1 MFLRQFEMFVGS
13 QVSRYDPFAKKA
25 RGIHSNSVAAV
36 FPFVYSHIHD
46 KGGFRIGHSAG
57 LPVFIDFF
65 VRDRN
70 RVNSNMVVIG
80 KSGGGKSFA
89 TKMMLTNLAAENS
102 KIFILDPENEYTA
115 LAKSLH
121 GNWIDVGS
129 ATQGRINP
137 FHIITAL
144 NDDESGEEENNVS
157 YAVHL
162 QFLEEYFKQI
172 LPGIDTDSMEF
183 LNNIWTAISTPN
195 ETLITLLSIPLLIF
209 IEAPLTFYLISN
221 FFNIK
226 FSKKQAFIYIAST
239 VITALIANYV
249 IAWPFNIV
257 LNYSS
262 AFIILFFIM
271 KLNFIQS
278 LIATLFPSI
287 VFNLAVNLIANP
299 YLDLLKINLEQSATI
314 AIYRIPFVLLAYLI
328 VFIFCLIL
336 KYKKITINILE
347 NFDKRTKT
355 IITLNF
361 IFGFLN
367 IFLQGVLSVRY
378 IDILPIEFTFFNF
391 ISLLFYFGLS
401 FYSLAKIMNLVTT
414 TQKLENEKEY
424 NKTLHI
430 LHDSVRGFKHDF
442 DNIVTTIG
450 GYIKTNDMKGLEKY
464 YSQLEEDCEK
474 VNNLYILNPDIIN
487 NPGIYNLLT
496 TKYSEAIEK
505 GIKVNLTFLLDLN
518 NLHMKIYEFARMLG
532 ILLDNAIEAAS
543 ESDEKVLN
551 IVFRNDSKNNR
562 NIVLIENTYKDK
574 NVNIDEI
581 FNKGVTGKE
590 NHTGL
595 GLWEVKQILK
605 KNNNINLYTNKNDTY
620 FSQQLEIYY

>member
-1 MFLRQFEMFVGS
+1 
-13 QVSRYDPFAKKA
+13 
-25 RGIHSNSVAAV
+25 
-36 FPFVYSHIHD
+36 
-46 KGGFRIGHSAG
+46 
-57 LPVFIDFF
+57 
-65 VRDRN
+65 
-70 RVNSNMVVIG
+70 
-80 KSGGGKSFA
+80 
-89 TKMMLTNLAAENS
+89 
-102 KIFILDPENEYTA
+102 
-115 LAKSLH
+115 
-121 GNWIDVGS
+121 
-129 ATQGRINP
+129 
-137 FHIITAL
+137 
-144 NDDESGEEENNVS
+144 
-157 YAVHL
+157 
-162 QFLEEYFKQI
+162 
-172 LPGIDTDSMEF
+172 MEF

-195 ETLITLLSIPLLIF
+195 ETLITLLSIPLLLL
-209 IEAPLTFYLISN
+209 IEAPLTYCLISN

-262 AFIILFFIM
+262 AFIILFFVM
-271 KLNFIQS
+271 KLSFTQT
-278 LIATLFPSI
+278 LIATIFPSI
-287 VFNLAVNLIANP
+287 VFNLVGNLLFNP
-299 YLDLLKINLEQSATI
+299 YLNILDISYDQATKIP
-314 AIYRIPFVLLAYLI
+314 IYRIPFAIFMYSI
-328 VFIFCLIL
+328 VALFNFVL
-336 KYKKITINILE
+336 KYKNLSIKIIE
-347 NFDKRTKT
+347 NFSNKNKS

-361 IFGFLN
+361 LFGLFN
-367 IFLQGVLSVRY
+367 IIVQTILTINY
-378 IDILPIEFTFFNF
+378 IDILPIQFTFFNF
-391 ISLLFYFGLS
+391 ICLLIYYCLS
-401 FYSLAKIMNLVTT
+401 FYSLAKLMKLAVT
-414 TQKLENEKEY
+414 TQKLESAEEY

-430 LHDSVRGFKHDF
+430 LHDSVRSFKHDF

-532 ILLDNAIEAAS
+532 ILLDNAIDAAS
-543 ESDEKVLN
+543 EADEKVLN
-551 IVFRNDSKNNR
+551 IVFRNDSRNNR

-574 NVNIDEI
+574 NINIDEI

>member
-1 MFLRQFEMFVGS
+1 
-13 QVSRYDPFAKKA
+13 
-25 RGIHSNSVAAV
+25 
-36 FPFVYSHIHD
+36 
-46 KGGFRIGHSAG
+46 
-57 LPVFIDFF
+57 
-65 VRDRN
+65 
-70 RVNSNMVVIG
+70 
-80 KSGGGKSFA
+80 
-89 TKMMLTNLAAENS
+89 
-102 KIFILDPENEYTA
+102 
-115 LAKSLH
+115 
-121 GNWIDVGS
+121 
-129 ATQGRINP
+129 
-137 FHIITAL
+137 
-144 NDDESGEEENNVS
+144 
-157 YAVHL
+157 
-162 QFLEEYFKQI
+162 
-172 LPGIDTDSMEF
+172 MEF

-226 FSKKQAFIYIAST
+226 FSKKQAFIYILST
-239 VITALIANYV
+239 GIMAVIANHL
-249 IAWPFNIV
+249 IDWPFNIII
-257 LNYSS
+257 NY
-262 AFIILFFIM
+262 AFAFMILFFIM
-271 KLNFIQS
+271 KLNFIKS

-287 VFNLAVNLIANP
+287 VFNLVVNLIANP
-299 YLDLLKINLEQSATI
+299 YMDLLKITLEQSSTI
-314 AIYRIPFVLLAYLI
+314 VIYRVPFVLLAYTIVLI
-328 VFIFCLIL
+328 FSLIL
-336 KYKKITINILE
+336 KYKKVTITILE

-496 TKYSEAIEK
+496 TKYSEAVEK
-505 GIKVNLTFLLDLN
+505 GIKVNLTFLLDL
-518 NLHMKIYEFARMLG
+518 KIYEFARMLG